1 MEKWIFRYTSRRLV
15 KKTQDDTER
24 TFGVEGDKGS
34 GQVDTTPHMGAE
46 HAELDLS
53 KFQILVKS

>member
-1 MEKWIFRYTSRRLV
+1 MNMYTSRRLV